1 MEKDGCGVG
10 FLVSLKNESTHEIL
24 EQGIHALE
32 CMEHRGGVGP
42 DNIGDGAGIMTSIPF
57 ELFNREPDTFA
68 VAFLFI
74 PQELK
79 KQKQS
84 LQVFE
89 ETFWKLESG
98 WR

>member
-1 MEKDGCGVG
+1 MGQAYIISPAEAM
-10 FLVSLKNESTHEIL
+10 S
-24 EQGIHALE
+24 
-32 CMEHRGGVGP
+32 EHISRIIGP

-74 PQELK
+74 PQDLT

-89 ETFWKLESG
+89 NLKYLIKIFRIQLKSFG
-98 WR
+98 FY